1 MGSLKRK
8 FNRKKVVKEKKRAE
22 KEMATKVALFG
33 KLPDHCLTCS
43 KSFDKMNREEVMSWS
58 VVVRDEEEKVNL
70 YCPECWDKAVDIVK
84 DFKEHLENKKENEN
98 TL

>member
-1 MGSLKRK
+1 MGSLERK
-8 FNRKKVVKEKKRAE
+8 FNRKRVVKEKKRAE

-33 KLPDHCLTCS
+33 KLPDHCLTCN
-43 KSFDKMNREEVMSWS
+43 KSFDKTNREEVMSWS

-70 YCPECWDKAVDIVK
+70 YCPECWEKAIDVIK
-84 DFKEHLENKKENEN
+84 DFKEHLENKKENAD

>member
-8 FNRKKVVKEKKRAE
+8 FNRKRVVKEKKRAE

-70 YCPECWDKAVDIVK
+70 YCPECWDSALKTIN
-84 DFKEHLENKKENEN
+84 DFKKYTEEKKTNN
-98 TL
+98 DN

>member
-1 MGSLKRK
+1 MGSLERK

-33 KLPDHCLTCS
+33 KLPDHCLTCH

-58 VVVRDEEEKVNL
+58 VVIRDEEEKVNL
-70 YCPECWDKAVDIVK
+70 YCPECWEKATNVVK